1 MAENITIY
9 SQLLKLDMKYCPLE
23 LLKVDFI
30 AKVVPT
36 IKTSTKALA
45 NGVIVWASVT
55 VPVREAGFDAS
66 VKGTV

>member
-1 MAENITIY
+1 M
-9 SQLLKLDMKYCPLE
+9 
-23 LLKVDFI
+23 DFI